1 LNGVHGKFTGRQ
13 SNMVGPLTNVETDSV
28 VVLDAAAILQLE
40 LAGIKLIEASAGTG
54 KTHTIADLYLRHI
67 LDGRLTSQILVVT
80 YTNAA
85 TEELR
90 GRVQDRIYQALALIN
105 PDLQGKAAGNAE
117 GFLSLWQAQWL
128 NLDSEQ
134 QETQRNRLQLALRS
148 FDEACISTIHSFCQ
162 RSLQEHALAGNQLFE
177 SELLSDDEALWE
189 DALKDWWRRLS
200 YDLDRD
206 TWLLVHNS
214 LGSLQKLTGALLQ
227 LRNKPSAR
235 LLPES
240 RDDLATL
247 LARPRQIARQLHRLA
262 PEWIRQK
269 AELTEII
276 RDSKA
281 LSRTKTLP
289 YHPANLDAW
298 LDAADL
304 FFNARDPGTLF
315 DRFEFLGAP
324 WLHQHSKPTQRGK
337 DPRLEHDFFQALGE
351 VAMSWDE
358 FRRHIG
364 PLLRIDALRKTSEQ
378 VRDSKRELAV
388 LAFQDQL
395 NLLLEALQAGAGKTL
410 AQQLRQQ
417 YPVAMIDEFQDT
429 DAIQYRIFELIY
441 QADGDNSLTLIGD
454 PKQAIYSFRGGDI
467 FTYMQARRLPTIKR
481 YSLQV
486 NWRSQPDLVQAVNTL
501 FSFRPDAFVYPD
513 SIDFRA
519 VEANPANQRY
529 RLLVNQQPV
538 PAMALWQLP
547 LTEQNDTHSRAD
559 MRELINQAIV
569 IEISELLQGAA
580 SIDGR
585 PVNSGDI
592 AILVRQASE
601 GQALAR
607 VLRQHGIRAVTIGR
621 DSVFHSDEAR
631 GLYDLLLAVA
641 QCNDSLVAARSL
653 ASNLLQLDYQEI
665 AAIVDDDRA
674 WQRWLEDLS
683 ELQQLWQRQ
692 GFIAMFQALLQRFD
706 ITRHLA
712 LLENSERRITNLL
725 HLAELLQQ
733 QSLLAAGLSPLLR
746 WFEDQ
751 FEASGAEDAELRLE
765 DDEMLV
771 KIVTIHKAKGLQ
783 YPIVFVPFLW
793 SCKPV
798 DKNGPLYY
806 HDADLAACI
815 DLGSDASNEH
825 WLIAEK
831 ERLAEDLRLLYVAL
845 TRARSRLYLAW
856 GTAGSESR
864 AGFANQTALA
874 YLLHSRQTHAD
885 LDSSPAD
892 GFADDM
898 DIDADL
904 QRLVDASAGCIER
917 IELPVIEAPLT
928 WKQANREVPTPRLAS
943 FARSQPTQWRINS
956 FTALTRSVHQPAS
969 RGNRAGDAD
978 PILEFPAG
986 SQVGL
991 LLHSLLEN
999 LDFQGDIDHQCAPL
1013 LNRFMPQSGVADDH
1027 RPTLLHWLKQI
1038 LQTPLDGISLSLNR
1052 ITNPDRL
1059 NELSFDFALD
1069 HIDFATLNQFM
1080 QSRFEQPLQALGGAE
1095 FRGLITG
1102 VIDLVF
1108 EYQGRYYLAD
1118 YKSNYLGSQLQDYS
1132 SPRLQQAM
1140 LDRRYDL
1147 QSLLY
1152 VLALHR
1158 LLAQRI
1164 PDYDYERHFGGSYY
1178 LFLRG
1183 MRPDH
1188 GPRYGVFFERP
1199 EVTTIER
1206 FDELFRFT
1214 PLQVADA

>member
-1 LNGVHGKFTGRQ
+1 
-13 SNMVGPLTNVETDSV
+13 LTSPESAGADSV
-28 VVLDAAAILQLE
+28 AVLDAVALLQLE
-40 LAGIKLIEASAGTG
+40 LSGNRLIEASAGTG

-67 LDGRLTSQILVVT
+67 LDGRLTSEILVVT

-90 GRVQDRIYQALALIN
+90 GRVQDRLYQALALIN
-105 PDLQGKAAGNAE
+105 ADLPGDGPANAE
-117 GFLSLWQAQWL
+117 GLLSLWRAQWS

-134 QETQRNRLQLALRS
+134 QETQRGRLQLALRS

-177 SELLSDDEALWE
+177 TELISDDRELWE
-189 DALKDWWRRLS
+189 DAIKDWWRRLS

-206 TWLLVHNS
+206 TWLLVHDS
-214 LGSLQKLTGALLQ
+214 LGSLQKLTGELLQ
-227 LRNKPSAR
+227 LRNKPALK

-240 RDDLATL
+240 PENLATL
-247 LARPRQIARQLHRLA
+247 LARPRQIAQQLYRLA
-262 PEWIRQK
+262 PQWNRHK
-269 AELTEII
+269 DELIEIL

-281 LSRTKTLP
+281 LSRAQALP
-289 YHPANLDAW
+289 YHSANLDAW

-304 FFNARDPGTLF
+304 FFNAADAGVLF
-315 DRFEFLGAP
+315 DQFEFLGAP
-324 WLHQHSKPTQRGK
+324 SLHQHSKPSLRGK
-337 DPRLEHDFFQALGE
+337 DPRLEHDFFHALGE
-351 VAMSWDE
+351 VATTREE
-358 FRRHIG
+358 FRRRIG
-364 PLLRIDALRKTSEQ
+364 PLLRIDALRAISEQ
-378 VRDSKRELAV
+378 VGKIKRELAV

-395 NLLLEALQAGAGKTL
+395 NLLLDALLASAGKTL
-410 AQQLRQQ
+410 AEQLRQQ

-441 QADGDNSLTLIGD
+441 GAAGDSCLTLIGD

-467 FTYMQARRLPTIKR
+467 FTYMQARKR
-481 YSLQV
+481 PAIQHYNLQV
-486 NWRSQPDLVQAVNTL
+486 NWRSQPDLVKAVNTL
-501 FSFRPDAFVYPD
+501 FTMRPDAFVYPD

-519 VEANPANQRY
+519 AEANPANRRY
-529 RLLVNQQPV
+529 QLLVNQQPL
-538 PAMALWQLP
+538 PALTLWQLP
-547 LTEQNDTHSRAD
+547 LTEQHGNHSRAE

-569 IEISELLQGAA
+569 SEISGLLQAAARGAA
-580 SIDGR
+580 SIDGK
-585 PVNSGDI
+585 PVASGDI

-607 VLRQHGIRAVTIGR
+607 ILRQHGIRAVTIGR
-621 DSVFHSDEAR
+621 DSVFHSDEAH

-641 QCNDSLVAARSL
+641 QCNDSQVAARSL
-653 ASNLLQLDYQEI
+653 ASNLLQLDYLQI

-674 WQRWLEDLS
+674 WQHWLEDLD

-712 LLENSERRITNLL
+712 LMEGSERRITNLL

-733 QSLLAAGLSPLLR
+733 QSLLATGLSPLLR

-751 FEASGAEDAELRLE
+751 FESSGAEDAELRLE
-765 DDEMLV
+765 DDEALV

-798 DKNGPLYY
+798 EKNGPLYY
-806 HDADLAACI
+806 HDDDLTACI
-815 DLGSDASNEH
+815 DLGSEAFGEH
-825 WLIAEK
+825 WLRAEK

-856 GTAGSESR
+856 GTAGSKGR
-864 AGFANQTALA
+864 PGFANQTALA
-874 YLLHSRQTHAD
+874 FLLHSRQTHAD
-885 LDSSPAD
+885 LDSTAAD
-892 GFADDM
+892 GFGDDV
-898 DIDADL
+898 DIEADL
-904 QRLVDASAGCIER
+904 QRLVDASDASIER
-917 IELPVIEAPLT
+917 VALPRPSAPLS
-928 WKQANREVPTPRLAS
+928 WQQDRPEALTPRLAS
-943 FARSQPTQWRINS
+943 FSRSQTTQWRIHS
-956 FTALTRSVHQPAS
+956 FTGLTRAVHQPAS
-969 RGNRAGDAD
+969 RGNRTGEAD

-991 LLHSLLEN
+991 LMHSLLEN
-999 LDFQGDIDHQCAPL
+999 LDFDGDIDAQCEPL
-1013 LNRFMPQSGVADDH
+1013 LNRFMTQSGVAEDH

-1038 LQTPLDGISLSLNR
+1038 LATPLDGDSLTLNR
-1052 ITNPDRL
+1052 ITNRYRL
-1059 NELSFDFALD
+1059 NELGFDFALD
-1069 HIDFATLNQFM
+1069 RIDFAALNQFM
-1080 QSRFEQPLQALGGAE
+1080 QSRFEQPLQALSGVE

-1118 YKSNYLGSQLQDYS
+1118 YKSNYLGSELQDYGS
-1132 SPRLQQAM
+1132 AKLQQAM

-1147 QSLLY
+1147 QSMLY
-1152 VLALHR
+1152 LLALHR

-1164 PDYDYERHFGGSYY
+1164 VDYDYERHFGGSYY
-1178 LFLRG
+1178 LFLRAL
-1183 MRPDH
+1183 RPDH
-1188 GPRYGVFFERP
+1188 GSRYGVFFERP
-1199 EVTTIER
+1199 DAATIAR
-1206 FDELFRFT
+1206 FDELFRYT
-1214 PLQVADA
+1214 PTAVVDA